1 MSLDRTFRVKAFAL
15 LCALSIAFAAGWW
28 TGRMM

>member
-1 MSLDRTFRVKAFAL
+1 MSLDRTFRVKAFVWC
-15 LCALSIAFAAGWW
+15 CALFLAYAAGWW